1 MEHSSSRR
9 TPLNVGGLLDGFSLE
24 MTAKDVS
31 RLAETA
37 RIVPSGTRVNIT
49 FLGNED
55 HPMRVAAATAVRD
68 VGLVPVPHLAARRLT
83 SEAELDDLLS
93 RLADAGACEQVC
105 TIGGDPAIA
114 AGPFPDSLSVIRSGL
129 LPHHGVRGVAI
140 AGYPDGHP
148 DIPIEVLWSHLTDK
162 VAALGEQGLETTILT
177 QFSFDHEAVRSWI
190 GQVRDRGITAPIRV
204 GTPGPVTAKR
214 LLGFARRFGIGT
226 NTLIVRKYGFSLT
239 NLMGTAGPD
248 RFISALASDLVELP
262 DADRVGLH
270 FYTFGGLVPTSRWA
284 MDFAA
289 ISEQSDQSTAPN

>member
-1 MEHSSSRR
+1 MEHSSRQAL
-9 TPLNVGGLLDGFSLE
+9 TDGGLLEGFSLE

-31 RLAETA
+31 SLAETA
-37 RIVPSGTRVNIT
+37 QLVPPGTRVNIT

-55 HPMRVAAATAVRD
+55 HPMRVAAARAVRE

-83 SEAELDDLLS
+83 SEAELSELLD
-93 RLADAGACEQVC
+93 RLAEAGASEQVC
-105 TIGGDPAIA
+105 TIGGDPATA
-114 AGPFPDSLSVIRSGL
+114 AGPFTDSLSVIRSGL
-129 LPHHGVRGVAI
+129 LTSHGVRGVSI

-148 DIPIEVLWSHLTDK
+148 DIPSEVLWRHLTDK
-162 VAALGEQGLETTILT
+162 VAALDEQGLEATIIT

-190 GQVRDRGITAPIRV
+190 REVRERGITAPIRV
-204 GTPGPVTAKR
+204 GTPGPVNAKR

-226 NTLIVRKYGFSLT
+226 NTLIIRKYGFSLT

-248 RFISALASDLVELP
+248 RFVSDLAADLSDLP
-262 DADRVGLH
+262 SAGAVGLH

-289 ISEQSDQSTAPN
+289 TSERSSRSTATNR